1 MIKQSRIKNN
11 EEISKRTFINGITD
25 YEVLK
30 KGLKFLKRKKNKYL
44 INIGAHVGTTLIPA
58 IKNNLFSNYI
68 AFEPSSESFRLLIAN
83 INLNGI
89 EKKGTSF
96 NIALSKKVSKG
107 YLKID
112 NLNTGDYR
120 LVGKRKKTEIVQL
133 NKLDNFTN
141 KVNNKNSLI
150 YIDAQGH
157 EPEIFL
163 GGKKTLKKKIPII
176 FELMPSIITTKNPKT
191 LFNPKGSFP

>member
-1 MIKQSRIKNN
+1 MKNN

-30 KGLKFLKRKKNKYL
+30 KGLKFLKRKNKYL

-89 EKKGTSF
+89 EKK
-96 NIALSKKVSKG
+96 AL
-107 YLKID
+107 L
-112 NLNTGDYR
+112 
-120 LVGKRKKTEIVQL
+120 
-133 NKLDNFTN
+133 
-141 KVNNKNSLI
+141 
-150 YIDAQGH
+150 
-157 EPEIFL
+157 
-163 GGKKTLKKKIPII
+163 
-176 FELMPSIITTKNPKT
+176 SI
-191 LFNPKGSFP
+191 

>member
-1 MIKQSRIKNN
+1 M
-11 EEISKRTFINGITD
+11 
-25 YEVLK
+25 
-30 KGLKFLKRKKNKYL
+30 
-44 INIGAHVGTTLIPA
+44 
-58 IKNNLFSNYI
+58 
-68 AFEPSSESFRLLIAN
+68 
-83 INLNGI
+83 
-89 EKKGTSF
+89 
-96 NIALSKKVSKG
+96 SKKVSKF

-120 LVGKRKKTEIVQL
+120 LVGKREKTEIVQL

-163 GGKKTLKKKIPII
+163 GGKKTLKKKYQSY
-176 FELMPSIITTKNPKT
+176 LN
-191 LFNPKGSFP
+191 